1 MNEFDFYSRRWT
13 TIMWIHSTVQL
24 LTVPCDVLF
33 HDSGRQR
40 CVTILQLISAYLVL
54 VALTTVSRRLSSG
67 HLDAGPGGQS
77 WGGAGGGVWIASG
90 GELQTQ
96 ICRVSCAVRSHLGAV
111 HLTECK
117 MMRRRWMSWRWDSR
131 ARGRGYWGVIPDDKC
146 PVWII
151 VMDGE

>member
-1 MNEFDFYSRRWT
+1 MNLIFILDDELHVDPFDC
-13 TIMWIHSTVQL
+13 STSHCPL
-24 LTVPCDVLF
+24 WCTF
-33 HDSGRQR
+33 SWFRQAE
-40 CVTILQLISAYLVL
+40 ILQLISAYLVL

-77 WGGAGGGVWIASG
+77 WGGGGGGCVWIASG

-131 ARGRGYWGVIPDDKC
+131 AGGRSYWGVIPDDKC